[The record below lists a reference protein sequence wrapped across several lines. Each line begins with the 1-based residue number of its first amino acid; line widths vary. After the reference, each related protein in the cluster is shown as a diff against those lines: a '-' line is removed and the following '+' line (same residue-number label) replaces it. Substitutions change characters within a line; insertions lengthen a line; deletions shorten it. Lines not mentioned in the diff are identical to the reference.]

1 MAIDKVK
8 KYFKKFNREEDV
20 VEFNESSATVH
31 DAALAIGCCEAH
43 IAKTMSFWVNEKP
56 ILIVL
61 AGDTKVDNSKYKQKF
76 SCKAKM
82 ISADELGSVIGHAMG
97 GVCPFA
103 INEGVFVYLDESLKR
118 FSYVYPACGS
128 ANSAIKLTIPDLEK
142 YSNYKEWIDVGKIK
156 ED

>member
-1 MAIDKVK
+1 
-8 KYFKKFNREEDV
+8 
-20 VEFNESSATVH
+20 
-31 DAALAIGCCEAH
+31 
-43 IAKTMSFWVNEKP
+43 
-56 ILIVL
+56 
-61 AGDTKVDNSKYKQKF
+61 
-76 SCKAKM
+76 M
-82 ISADELGSVIGHAMG
+82 ISADELESVIGHAMG